1 MEINMRILGID
12 PGYAIV
18 GYGVIEF
25 SGSRYYA
32 IDYGVI
38 TTTANTPFPQRL
50 QEIYN
55 GMVSIIIRSNP
66 DAFSIERLYFQNN
79 QKTAIDVAQARGV
92 ILLSAQNNNLPI
104 SEYTPLQVK
113 TAVTGYGQAHKQQ
126 VMEMTRRLLKLE
138 TIPKPD
144 DAADALAIAICHAQC
159 SGTRLRTLLNQ
170 RNQGSGKS

>member
-1 MEINMRILGID
+1 MRILGID

-66 DAFSIERLYFQNN
+66 DALSIERLYFQNN

-104 SEYTPLQVK
+104 SEYTPRQYK
-113 TAVTGYGQAHKQQ
+113 KAGTGYGQAHKQQ

-159 SGTRLRTLLNQ
+159 SGTRRRTLLNQ
-170 RNQGSGKS
+170 RDQGSGKS

>member
-1 MEINMRILGID
+1 M
-12 PGYAIV
+12 
-18 GYGVIEF
+18 IEF

>member
-1 MEINMRILGID
+1 MRILGID

-66 DAFSIERLYFQNN
+66 DALSIERLYFQNN

-92 ILLSAQNNNLPI
+92 ILLSAQNNNLPS